1 MWLPSVYCCW
11 SVSTVST
18 NLTASILMKRIW
30 KLMQFSSTRGS
41 SKMSFKGNLFITDSY
56 QMSKQWYCFKIM
68 GYKNVFYFI
77 MVHWLSSYS
86 LILSVWLALSNIISK
101 VNLQDFSVFLIIS
114 KNLMLINQRM
124 RKIIP
129 QLLLFSV
136 CGKWDLAVNI

>member
-1 MWLPSVYCCW
+1 
-11 SVSTVST
+11 
-18 NLTASILMKRIW
+18 
-30 KLMQFSSTRGS
+30 
-41 SKMSFKGNLFITDSY
+41 MSFKGNLLITDSY

-114 KNLMLINQRM
+114 KNLMLINQGM
-124 RKIIP
+124 RRIIP
-129 QLLLFSV
+129 KLLLFGV